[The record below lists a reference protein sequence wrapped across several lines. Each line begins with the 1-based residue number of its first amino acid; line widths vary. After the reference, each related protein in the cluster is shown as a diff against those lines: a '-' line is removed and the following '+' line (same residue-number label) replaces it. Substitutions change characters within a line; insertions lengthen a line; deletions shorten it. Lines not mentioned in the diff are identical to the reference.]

1 MVRIDIT
8 LSVVEGCERAVK
20 TCPLPLAHLT
30 QRLCPLPPLVVA
42 LVCAAHAHIGG
53 QRQGGS
59 S

>member
-20 TCPLPLAHLT
+20 TCTLPLAHLT